1 MPPHLQLTP
10 WPGAGAGQRQQPGD
24 GRCALTGPCGVATRG
39 LVQVNLQPN
48 AHSKGCI
55 PACIEQSG
63 ALSLA
68 LQSQH
73 EAIGPDMG
81 LNRVI

>member
-1 MPPHLQLTP
+1 M
-10 WPGAGAGQRQQPGD
+10 
-24 GRCALTGPCGVATRG
+24 
-39 LVQVNLQPN
+39 QVNLQPN
-48 AHSKGCI
+48 AHSKGCV

-81 LNRVI
+81 LNRVVWNRTDQCIKVPMSWIRKLMSLIRCLQVLRR